1 MPRAAAET
9 NPLVILD
16 GGSFDVAQAQRP
28 VLHAMPPSAWSLQR
42 IGQRLAR
49 RAKLGSGDAE
59 HEEWEMHYQTN
70 DEVSD
75 GLTWSQV
82 IAHTCAARSALL
94 HLTRKGPSTPRLLR
108 SRLAT
113 QLFVLRGRKA
123 RDAVKAGLIE
133 EDTLVWSNSLDE
145 ESDWVPCNTV
155 RALPSL

>member
-9 NPLVILD
+9 NPLVIMD
-16 GGSFDVAQAQRP
+16 GGSFDVAHAQRP
-28 VLHAMPPSAWSLQR
+28 VSHAMPSSAWSLQR

-59 HEEWEMHYQTN
+59 HEEWEMYYQTN

-94 HLTRKGPSTPRLLR
+94 HLTRKGPSSGKHPTSPAQQNSQATLCVARTQGTR
-108 SRLAT
+108 RGEGGADRGGHAGVVQLA
-113 QLFVLRGRKA
+113 
-123 RDAVKAGLIE
+123 
-133 EDTLVWSNSLDE
+133 
-145 ESDWVPCNTV
+145 
-155 RALPSL
+155 